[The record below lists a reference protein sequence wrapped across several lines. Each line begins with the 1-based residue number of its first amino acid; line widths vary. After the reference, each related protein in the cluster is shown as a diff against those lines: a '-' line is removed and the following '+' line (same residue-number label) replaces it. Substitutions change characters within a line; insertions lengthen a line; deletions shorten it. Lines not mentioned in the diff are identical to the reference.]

1 MRTPVDITMP
11 IGSLLLICE
20 AGFFIAIPMSTGLQ
34 PLG

>member
-11 IGSLLLICE
+11 IGSPLLICE
-20 AGFFIAIPMSTGLQ
+20 VVFFIAVPVFTEVQ